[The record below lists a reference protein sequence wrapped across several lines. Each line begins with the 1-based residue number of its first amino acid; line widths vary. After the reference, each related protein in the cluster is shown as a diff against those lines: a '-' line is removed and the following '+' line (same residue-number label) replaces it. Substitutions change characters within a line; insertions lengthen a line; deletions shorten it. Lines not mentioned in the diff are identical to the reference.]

1 MTTPFP
7 RPSDADTFAALEE
20 GRLARWAADDTF
32 RRSVEQRRG
41 SPAFVFYDGPPF
53 ANGLPH
59 YGHIL
64 TSYVKDSIPR
74 YFTMRG
80 RLVER
85 RWGWDCHGLP
95 VELDAQQKLGLR
107 GVKEINEF
115 GVGEFNAVC
124 RDSVFTYA
132 EEWRKVIDRIGRWVD
147 WDDQYRTLDLSYMET
162 VMAIFET
169 LHRRGLVY
177 ESYKVLAYCTSC
189 QTPLSNFET
198 RMDDSY
204 RERTDATLTVGLPLV
219 ESPSTSLLVWTTTPW
234 TLPSNVLAAVN
245 PDMDYDTWRSPEG
258 DREVVL
264 ASASVPSYADTL
276 DGWAKVA
283 TAKGSRW
290 VGHAYEPVF
299 DYFADV
305 EGAFRVVAADFV
317 TEGDGTG
324 IVHMAPGFGED
335 DARVGH
341 AEGVRGPMPVRDD
354 GTFDPVVHDFAG
366 VHVLDANAGI
376 EALLSERGR
385 VFAAS
390 PHVHAYPHCWRCDSP
405 LIYRAI
411 DSWMVAIDKLR
422 DQMLDANA
430 AVRWIP
436 DHVGPG
442 AMGHGIASAPDWA
455 LTRNRFWGSP
465 VPVWKCDAGGPDCMH
480 VVPASIA
487 ELEELTGTT
496 VTDLHR
502 PAVDELSWACEC
514 GATMRRVPDVLD
526 CWFESGSMPFAQAH
540 WLGEPVSEI
549 QYPADFIVEYL
560 GQVRGWFYT
569 LIVIA
574 TALTQQSSFRSC
586 LAHGILL
593 GDDGRKL
600 SKRLRNFPDPDA
612 VIATY
617 GSDALRA
624 ALLASPI
631 VRGGDGAVSVDAVRD
646 ASRRFL
652 APLWN
657 AYTFFST
664 YAATA
669 GYTGPPEDAAGV
681 APAHPLD
688 RYVLAASERMRDE
701 VTAHMDAFELA
712 QAYEAVGRF
721 LDGLTNWY
729 IRLSRRRFYGPTGA
743 VEGAER
749 EPFDTLYTVLRRC
762 ALVVA
767 PLLPFLADELH
778 ERLGAT
784 DSVHLADWPEPVAV
798 WADAGLLAENETV
811 RNLVSTARSLRAEAR
826 VPNRQPL
833 SRLLVA
839 GADPGVVERYRDVIA
854 AEANVKD
861 VRVVADA
868 GELATPR
875 VVPDPR
881 ALGPRLGAKVQ
892 DVLGAARVGEFV
904 LGDDSTA
911 TVAGEVLG
919 PGEFSIR
926 LEPARDDLGV
936 TSEGDQVVAL
946 DLALTP
952 QLRVEGDYRLLLRHL
967 QNLRKTAG
975 LEVSDR
981 IRLVVD
987 GGARTAAVL
996 DAHGDDVMSEALAV
1010 SLERS
1015 GAALAHAVT
1024 VDLDGEAVAVSLDRA
1039 AT

>member
-1 MTTPFP
+1 MTTRFP
-7 RPSDADTFAALEE
+7 RPTEADTFAALEE
-20 GRLARWAADDTF
+20 RRLERWSADDTF
-32 RRSVEQRRG
+32 RRSVEARRG
-41 SPAFVFYDGPPF
+41 GPTFVFYDGPPF

-80 RLVER
+80 NLVER

-115 GVGEFNAVC
+115 GVGAFNEVC

-132 EEWRKVIDRIGRWVD
+132 AEWRKVIDRIGRWVD

-162 VMAIFET
+162 VMHIFAT
-169 LHRRGLVY
+169 MHHRGLVY

-198 RMDDSY
+198 RLDDSY
-204 RERTDATLTVGLPLV
+204 RDRTDPTVTVRLPLV
-219 ESPSTSLLVWTTTPW
+219 DRPSTSLLVWTTTPW

-245 PDMDYDTWRSPEG
+245 PDLAYETWRSPDDG
-258 DREVVL
+258 SEVVL
-264 ASASVPSYADTL
+264 AASSFPSYADEL
-276 DGWAKVA
+276 EGWTRVA
-283 TAKGSRW
+283 TSKGADW
-290 VGHAYEPVF
+290 VGHGYEPVF

-354 GTFDPVVHDFAG
+354 GTFDPAVHDFAG

-376 EALLSERGR
+376 EQLLRDRGR
-385 VFAAS
+385 VFAAA

-422 DQMLDANA
+422 DQMTAANEDI
-430 AVRWIP
+430 RWIP

-465 VPVWKCDAGGPDCMH
+465 VPVWKCDTGGSDCAH

-487 ELEELTGTT
+487 ELEELAGTE

-502 PAVDELSWACEC
+502 PAVDELTWACEC
-514 GATMRRVPDVLD
+514 GGTMRRVADVLD
-526 CWFESGSMPFAQAH
+526 CWFESGSMPFAQVH
-540 WLGEPVSEI
+540 WMGEPVSAI
-549 QYPADFIVEYL
+549 QYPADFIVEYV

-569 LIVIA
+569 LIVMA
-574 TALTQQSSFRSC
+574 TALTQRASFRNC

-612 VIATY
+612 VIGTY

-624 ALLASPI
+624 ALLSSPI
-631 VRGGDGAVSVDAVRD
+631 VRGGDGSVSIDTVSD

-657 AYTFFST
+657 AYTFFAT
-664 YAATA
+664 YAETA
-669 GYTGPPEDAAGV
+669 GYTGAGPDAPGDAE
-681 APAHPLD
+681 PAHPLD
-688 RYVLAASERMRDE
+688 RFALAAVEHLRDE
-701 VTAHMDAFELA
+701 VTTHMDAFELA

-721 LDGLTNWY
+721 LDRLTNWY
-729 IRLSRRRFYGPTGA
+729 IRLSRRRFYGPTGD
-743 VEGAER
+743 VSGRER
-749 EPFDTLYTVLRRC
+749 EPFDTLYAVLSRT
-762 ALVVA
+762 AVVVA

-778 ERLGAT
+778 ERLGGD
-784 DSVHLADWPEPVAV
+784 DSVHLADWPAPAPA
-798 WADAGLLAENETV
+798 WADADLIAENDTI
-811 RNLVSTARSLRAEAR
+811 RNLVSTARALRAEAR
-826 VPNRQPL
+826 IPNRQPL
-833 SRLLVA
+833 STLMVA
-839 GADPGVVERYRDVIA
+839 GADPDVVARYRDVIES
-854 AEANVKD
+854 EANVKE
-861 VRVVADA
+861 VRVVLDA
-868 GELATPR
+868 AELSTPR

-881 ALGPRLGAKVQ
+881 VLGPRLGAKVQ
-892 DVLGAARVGEFV
+892 AVLQAARDGDFV

-919 PGEFSIR
+919 PGEFSVR
-926 LEPARDDLGV
+926 LDPARDDLGV

-952 QLRVEGDYRLLLRHL
+952 ELEVEGHARVLLRHV

-975 LEVSDR
+975 LDVADR
-981 IRLVVD
+981 IRLLVE
-987 GGARTAAVL
+987 GGDRTAAVL
-996 DAHGDDVMSEALAV
+996 DSHGDTVMAEVLAV
-1010 SLERS
+1010 SLDRS
-1015 GAALAHAVT
+1015 GPRLAHTAD
-1024 VDLDGEAVAVSLDRA
+1024 VDLDGEAVLVSLDRA
-1039 AT
+1039 